1 MIRKVMTIQSTTD
14 PSTMII
20 RLAALLD
27 GRTLSHFERGFICSV
42 NSWSRNGTDPHRLS
56 CKQIARVEELYRE
69 KFGEA
74 E

>member
-1 MIRKVMTIQSTTD
+1 MTVQATLDTG
-14 PSTMII
+14 TMVKA
-20 RLAALLD
+20 LAKLLD

-42 NSWSRNGTDPHRLS
+42 HSWSRNGTDPHRLS